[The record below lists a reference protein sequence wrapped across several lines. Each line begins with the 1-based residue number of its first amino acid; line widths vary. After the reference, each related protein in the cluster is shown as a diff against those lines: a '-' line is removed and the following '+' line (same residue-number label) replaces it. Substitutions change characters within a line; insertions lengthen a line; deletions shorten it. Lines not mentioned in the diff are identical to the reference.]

1 MTIEDDA
8 DRRAIIEEIYPELT
22 EIVDD
27 DLRERVIQVWVTAMA
42 ENPNADPRTMPWGAY
57 HDDIHDELQLDH
69 VRQVTQHAIAIADTM
84 LRHRPGLDL
93 DRDAVVAAGLLHDV
107 SKLYEMTG
115 NGKEFSEIGKLIP
128 HPIMVNYL
136 FHKHELPVT
145 LQRIVLAHTHQ
156 TAVQPR
162 SIEGQIIKLADIL
175 ALEAL
180 SWEHRRRPHNLIETS
195 HYPRS

>member
-1 MTIEDDA
+1 MPASSD
-8 DRRAIIEEIYPELT
+8 DRRAIVEEMFPELA
-22 EIVDD
+22 EIEDD
-27 DLRERVIQVWVTAMA
+27 ELREGVIQVWVTAME

-69 VRQVTQHAIAIADTM
+69 VRQVTQHAISIADTM
-84 LRHRPGLDL
+84 LLHRPDLDL
-93 DRDAVVAAGLLHDV
+93 NPDVVVAAGLLHDV

-115 NGKEFSEIGKLIP
+115 TGKEFSEIGKLIP
-128 HPIMVNYL
+128 HPVMVNYL
-136 FHKHELPVT
+136 FHTHGIPVA

-162 SIEGQIIKLADIL
+162 TIEGQIIKLADIL

-180 SWEHRRRPHNLIETS
+180 SWEHRGRPHNIIEST
-195 HYPRS
+195 HYPHP